1 MNNQLINDQPK
12 KYNLEERTAKLGEDI
27 IDLVKKLP
35 RTPYNNQFISQI
47 TRSSGSI
54 AANYYEATEAESR
67 KDFIHKIGICKKETK
82 ETKLWIR
89 LLIKANPEFDFE
101 LRAHNREVEE
111 LLLIFSASITTAKNK
126 K

>member
-1 MNNQLINDQPK
+1 MNNQLNNDQPK
-12 KYNLEERTAKLGEDI
+12 KYNLEERTAKLAENI
-27 IDLVKKLP
+27 IELVKKLP

-89 LLIKANPEFDFE
+89 LLIKANPEFEFE
-101 LRAHNREVEE
+101 LKAYNREVEE